1 MDQRLIDIAIDL
13 GKLYQERIGA
23 EIHKGGIEGDLE
35 ARVEFMTPAEG
46 WPGKN
51 AEQREIEKA
60 RAVDADGPCQE
71 MRAVLRELENDL
83 ADIRADIEALE
94 AERRALEWTIR
105 GRLAEALS
113 GRRENHL
120 PVEEAAF
127 DDGPLAAID
136 DQMVEELRRM
146 PEQPVHIGPED
157 VLEELL
163 TAEEDIPF

>member
-1 MDQRLIDIAIDL
+1 MDQRLIEIAIDL

-23 EIHKGGIEGDLE
+23 EIHKGRIESDLE
-35 ARVEFMTPAEG
+35 ARIVFMTPAEG

-60 RAVDADGPCQE
+60 RAIEADGPCQE
-71 MRAVLRELENDL
+71 MRGVLRELENDL
-83 ADIRADIEALE
+83 ADIRAEIDALE
-94 AERRALEWTIR
+94 AERRGLEWMIR
-105 GRLAEALS
+105 GRLADALS
-113 GRRENHL
+113 GRRENHM

-146 PEQPVHIGPED
+146 PELPVHIGPED

-163 TAEEDIPF
+163 TAEEDFPF